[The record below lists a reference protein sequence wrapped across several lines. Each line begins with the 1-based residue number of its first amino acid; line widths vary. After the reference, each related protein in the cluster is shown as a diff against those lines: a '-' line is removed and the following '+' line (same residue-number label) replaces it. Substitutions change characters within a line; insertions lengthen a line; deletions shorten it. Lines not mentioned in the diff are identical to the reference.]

1 MHIRKLIVSLILI
14 LAFLGCKTSNNQTQ
28 ELNTTKLYG
37 KQPISYVNDY
47 SDLLNEQEIA
57 ELDTF
62 LRDYEKRTTREC
74 ILVVMENIE
83 PYEDILEFGKD
94 IGNRLGVGK
103 KEKDNGLMII
113 LDMSKRNVGISTGL
127 GTEKVLTDSICQT
140 VINEDIIPKF
150 KDGKFHDG
158 ILAGFTSLMNKWK

>member
-14 LAFLGCKTSNNQTQ
+14 LAFLGCKTSNKHTQ

-113 LDMSKRNVGISTGL
+113 LDISKRNVGISTGL